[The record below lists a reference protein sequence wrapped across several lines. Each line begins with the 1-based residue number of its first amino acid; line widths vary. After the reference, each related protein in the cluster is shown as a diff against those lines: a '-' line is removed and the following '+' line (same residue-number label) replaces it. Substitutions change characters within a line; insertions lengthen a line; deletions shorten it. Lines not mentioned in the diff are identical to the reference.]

1 MTVHEKTFITVS
13 WKYQLSS
20 KISMECIFDIIDQN
34 KLMSWNKKVY
44 QNIWIDRRFY
54 NLILYWIFF
63 IYAYPYEKKTYVMLL
78 CSCVGT
84 LYADFTCIATPSLYS
99 VLLCTQGE
107 CKACTLGIILS
118 WIASFQGSLITLIFY
133 TMC

>member
-34 KLMSWNKKVY
+34 KLMAWNKKKYVLAR
-44 QNIWIDRRFY
+44 DPRFC
-54 NLILYWIFF
+54 NLILYWIMF
-63 IYAYPYEKKTYVMLL
+63 IYAYSHEKKTYVILL